1 MLRQKYYFINVSDK
15 RFKVKYK
22 NQICEVVFSQGHES
36 SGFTTQGTKKLK
48 LVNKGELWMIYQE
61 SWKEK

>member
-1 MLRQKYYFINVSDK
+1 MLRQKYYFINVSGK

-22 NQICEVVFSQGHES
+22 NQMCEVVFYQEYES
-36 SGFTTQGTKKLK
+36 RGFTTQGTKKLK
-48 LVNKGELWMIYQE
+48 FVNKGGLWKIYQE